1 MGKIKEFIKSFIEP
15 RKEDQSFDEVAL
27 AAGLKTSEISELKKA
42 MEGVSWANCDREDSE
57 ETKKIKEKKKIVKG
71 QEQSPKVTKTINQ
84 TRGEGGRE
92 PGE

>member
-1 MGKIKEFIKSFIEP
+1 
-15 RKEDQSFDEVAL
+15 
-27 AAGLKTSEISELKKA
+27 
-42 MEGVSWANCDREDSE
+42 MEGVSWANFAREDSE
-57 ETKKIKEKKKIVKG
+57 ETKKIKESKKIVKG